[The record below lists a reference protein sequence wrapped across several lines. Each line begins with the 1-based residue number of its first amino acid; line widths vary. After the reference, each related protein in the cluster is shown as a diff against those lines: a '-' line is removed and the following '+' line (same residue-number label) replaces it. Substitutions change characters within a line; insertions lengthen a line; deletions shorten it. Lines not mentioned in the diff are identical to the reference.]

1 MKTRPEYYVRDRRF
15 LLLSLSL
22 FVVLSVPCLFGQTRT
37 KTIPVTRIETPPRI
51 DGLIEDSCWKNIQP
65 VSGFFQHDP
74 VNGAKASEETLVWA
88 AYDQDNI
95 YFAFLMEDSEPKR
108 IWAELTPRNEY
119 ENNDA
124 ITVLLDT
131 YNDRRTSISF
141 TVNPRGVQ
149 KNSVET
155 IWKSGAVIRPDG
167 WAAEMAIPFKS
178 LRFSPEHS
186 QVWGINF
193 ERYIHRLNEQDY
205 WTDVDRDVPLLHQ
218 MGELSGLSGVRPGY
232 NLEFFPYAGLRS
244 SRWDGEKNDK
254 AAFGMDVK
262 YGILPNLYLDVTAS
276 PDFSEVE
283 SDPFIYQLSPYEN
296 YLQENRPFFTEGS
309 RYFQLAT
316 ESEHFHE
323 PGVSLFYSRRIGNP
337 KFAAKVSGKT
347 GGYSFGILGAV
358 NKEPSTAEGAE
369 EGAFNNSNFSVVRVQ
384 KDILKNSQVGI
395 YYAGASTSEAGNN
408 NFALDYSFNFKDI
421 YFLRGV
427 SALSLTRGA
436 ENKNNGFHIIQ
447 FQREIDA
454 GLQLSSSFQR
464 IEENVNIST
473 GFLSQIDIQS
483 FNLMTGYAWRFNRGQ
498 LKRFSLDF
506 GGTLNQDTH
515 GNPAGGSVEFSYWT
529 EFLAQFLIHG
539 QFSLGKSKYQVFGA
553 DDKLAWTKDYIK
565 TYGGDFL
572 DFHFLDF
579 HWERGGFLKGASI
592 ELGWEKKGI
601 YNEDFTAVEAGSE
614 LRTEGEVTLRPLSSF
629 EWSFTS
635 HWIRQTID
643 QTGEKVFDGVA
654 YGTSLH
660 LQITRS
666 LFLTTRLLGETRED
680 QYNFDFLVGY
690 YFGAGNIVQL
700 SYKKSA
706 RTEDL
711 IREGG
716 HSITLKVSY
725 LFRL

>member
-1 MKTRPEYYVRDRRF
+1 MRPEYYVRDRRC

-22 FVVLSVPCLFGQTRT
+22 FVGLSVPCLFGQTRT

-131 YNDRRTSISF
+131 YNDNRTSISF

-178 LRFSPEHS
+178 LRFSPEHR

-218 MGELSGLSGVRPGY
+218 MGELAGLSGVRPGY

-244 SRWDGEKNDK
+244 SRWDGEKDDK

-262 YGILPNLYLDVTAS
+262 YGIRPNLYLDVAAS

-316 ESEHFHE
+316 ESEDFHE
-323 PGVSLFYSRRIGNP
+323 PTVSLFYSRRVGNP

-358 NKEPSTAEGAE
+358 NKEPAVLEGAE
-369 EGAFNNSNFSVVRVQ
+369 QGASTNSNFSVVRVQ

-395 YYAGASTSEAGNN
+395 YYAGANTSEAGNN
-408 NFALDYSFNFKDI
+408 NFAVDYSFNFKDI

-427 SALSLTRGA
+427 SAFTLTRGA
-436 ENKNNGFHIIQ
+436 EGKNNGFHIIQ
-447 FQREIDA
+447 FLREIDA
-454 GLQLSSSFQR
+454 GMQLSASFQR

-483 FNLMTGYAWRFNRGQ
+483 FNLMTGYAWRFNRGKV
-498 LKRFSLDF
+498 KRFSLDV
-506 GGTLNQDTH
+506 GGT
-515 GNPAGGSVEFSYWT
+515 
-529 EFLAQFLIHG
+529 
-539 QFSLGKSKYQVFGA
+539 
-553 DDKLAWTKDYIK
+553 
-565 TYGGDFL
+565 
-572 DFHFLDF
+572 
-579 HWERGGFLKGASI
+579 
-592 ELGWEKKGI
+592 
-601 YNEDFTAVEAGSE
+601 
-614 LRTEGEVTLRPLSSF
+614 
-629 EWSFTS
+629 
-635 HWIRQTID
+635 
-643 QTGEKVFDGVA
+643 
-654 YGTSLH
+654 
-660 LQITRS
+660 
-666 LFLTTRLLGETRED
+666 
-680 QYNFDFLVGY
+680 
-690 YFGAGNIVQL
+690 
-700 SYKKSA
+700 
-706 RTEDL
+706 
-711 IREGG
+711 
-716 HSITLKVSY
+716 
-725 LFRL
+725 